1 MKTNDT
7 SKIRN
12 PMRPQCKEW
21 VPSLEFPL
29 ATSMIERLLYAD
41 VERNANNLLLDV
53 MDKHFFRATTKS
65 ACNNTKKFNIELV
78 ACRTIEDFVLSNSDF
93 FES

>member
-1 MKTNDT
+1 
-7 SKIRN
+7 
-12 PMRPQCKEW
+12 
-21 VPSLEFPL
+21 
-29 ATSMIERLLYAD
+29 MIERLLYAD

-65 ACNNTKKFNIELV
+65 ACNNTKVSILNLFLGEQLKISFFPIV
-78 ACRTIEDFVLSNSDF
+78 TS